1 MPYSTCASRPDHH
14 FRNSQAPSGF
24 AEPRTIED
32 PVTPTAVSDD
42 TSQVFCTAPGP
53 ATGSGMM
60 LGRTVTVLLTLPS
73 ASRVPGTSAIP
84 HRPASS
90 GAKTTSVL

>member
-1 MPYSTCASRPDHH
+1 MD
-14 FRNSQAPSGF
+14 
-24 AEPRTIED
+24 D

-60 LGRTVTVLLTLPS
+60 LGKTVTVLSMVPP
-73 ASRVPGTSAIP
+73 AARVPGTSAIP